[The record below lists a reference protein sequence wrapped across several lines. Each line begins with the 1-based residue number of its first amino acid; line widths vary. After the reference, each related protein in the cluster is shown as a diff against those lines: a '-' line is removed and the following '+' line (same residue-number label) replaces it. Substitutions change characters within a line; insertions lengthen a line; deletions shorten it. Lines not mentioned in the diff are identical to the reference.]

1 MYFQHIEHRITKR
14 VEIECNIEIDSISAV
29 KRRRILLLLGGT
41 SAGAFTLG
49 SGAFSST
56 TAERDVR
63 IEVVSDEQ
71 AFVGYDVQGEN
82 DSDET
87 LPKIVLDEGESEPLV
102 NVTNRFTEEITITD
116 ATIKSDLDVI
126 PEWDEEQIIPGDTA
140 TIDGICNSKGEDTV
154 ELNITLEGDRVSAD
168 LSGANNQRRFVV
180 QCEAPDDTQPDTPE
194 FAGNGNVFQGQES
207 GILSVRVIYDDDKE
221 SEQFEWDTNSN
232 SQIKEA
238 NTDLSGTISA
248 VYFVNWNVVY
258 YNPNMD
264 KNEIDFPDNW
274 PDNRRP
280 GDKKVGS
287 LATILQAL
295 D

>member
-1 MYFQHIEHRITKR
+1 M
-14 VEIECNIEIDSISAV
+14 

-116 ATIKSDLDVI
+116 ATIKSDLDI
-126 PEWDEEQIIPGDTA
+126 TLERDKDSIDGGETA
-140 TIDGICNSKGEDTV
+140 TIDGTCNNSKGEDTV
-154 ELNITLEGDRVSAD
+154 ELDITLEGDRVSAD

-180 QCEAPDDTQPDTPE
+180 QCGTEPATPE
-194 FAGNGNVFQGQES
+194 FSGNGNVFRGQGS
-207 GILSVRVIYDDDKE
+207 GILSVRVLYDDDKE

-232 SQIKEA
+232 SQIKKA

-280 GDKKVGS
+280 GDKKGGESSNSSSGS
-287 LATILQAL
+287 
-295 D
+295 